1 MSGRCHQMPFG
12 AQVTD
17 QGVRFRLW
25 APAAETVDLVFAEG
39 RRMPMDGAEDGFFEC
54 LVEGLS
60 AGSGYG
66 FGIDGDTA
74 IVADPASR
82 CNPRGVHARSEVVDP
97 YRFHWSDDDW
107 RGRRWEEAV
116 IYEVHVGAFTETG
129 TFAGVAERLPYLAE
143 LGVTALELM
152 PVAEFSGRRGWGY
165 DGVLPFAPES
175 SYGRPDDLKRLVEA
189 AHGQGL
195 MVLLDVVY
203 NHFGPDGN
211 YLHRYA
217 PQFFTDR
224 VQTPWGQAIE
234 FEGDRGRT
242 VREFFIHNALYWLE
256 EFHVDGLRLDA
267 VHAIHDRSQP
277 DIVEELADRVRAAV
291 PDHRHVH
298 LVLENDDNAAH
309 YLRAPSAA
317 RGTCRAG
324 GPSQRCRPRRYD
336 AQWNDDFHH
345 ATHVLLTG
353 ETRGYYEDYAD
364 DPLALLG
371 RCLSEGFAY
380 QGEWSRHRQ
389 RHRGEPSS
397 GLPSSAFV
405 AFLQNHDQVGN
416 RAFGERMAA
425 LVPDKALAAAAALL
439 LLAPHQPLLFMGEE
453 FASSSRFPFFC
464 DFHDDLSAQVAEGR
478 RREFKHFPEF
488 SDPAARDRIPDPNVS
503 ATFDQALLPWQ
514 ELAEGRHALTLERYR
529 HLLEVRHAHLTP
541 RLPAVE
547 GRVQRLGERALWA
560 TWRLLGDGRWHMLV
574 NLGGD
579 EVPVS
584 PPAGRCVWASF
595 PIPAAPD
602 QWLLPSWSA
611 AAVLEL

>member
-1 MSGRCHQMPFG
+1 VSRRCHDMPFG

-17 QGVRFRLW
+17 YGVRFRLW
-25 APAAETVDLVFAEG
+25 APAATTVDLVLADG
-39 RRMPMDGAEDGFFEC
+39 RRMTMKGAKDGFFEC
-54 LVEGLS
+54 YVDGLE

-66 FGIDGDTA
+66 FSIDGDQA
-74 IVADPASR
+74 LLADPASR
-82 CNPRGVHARSEVVDP
+82 CNPRGVHALSEVVDP
-97 YRFHWSDDDW
+97 GSFGWTDEAW
-107 RGRRWEEAV
+107 RGRPWEEAV

-129 TFAGVAERLPYLAE
+129 NFAGVAERLPYLAE

-189 AHGQGL
+189 AHGEGL

-217 PQFFTDR
+217 PQFFTGR

-234 FEGDRGRT
+234 FEGERGRT
-242 VREFFIHNALYWLE
+242 VREFFIHNSLYWLE

-291 PDHRHVH
+291 PDHRLVH
-298 LVLENDDNAAH
+298 LVLENDDNAAR
-309 YLRAPSAA
+309 YLRAPTAA
-317 RGTCRAG
+317 RGNRRADG
-324 GPSQRCRPRRYD
+324 LSQKRRPHRYD

-345 ATHVLLTG
+345 AAHVLLTG
-353 ETRGYYEDYAD
+353 ETRGYYEDYED
-364 DPLALLG
+364 DPLELLG
-371 RCLSEGFAY
+371 RTLTEGFAY

-389 RHRGEPSS
+389 RHRGESS
-397 GLPSSAFV
+397 TGLPSSAFI
-405 AFLQNHDQVGN
+405 AFLQNHDHVGN
-416 RAFGERMAA
+416 RAFGERLAS
-425 LVPDKALAAAAALL
+425 LVPEKALPAAETLL

-453 FASSSRFPFFC
+453 FAASSRFPFFC
-464 DFHDDLSAQVAEGR
+464 DFHDELAVKVAEGR
-478 RREFKHFPEF
+478 RREFEHFPEF
-488 SDPAARDRIPDPNVS
+488 SDPAARDRIPDPNAP
-503 ATFDQALLPWQ
+503 ATFDQARLPWQ

-529 HLLEVRHAHLTP
+529 HLLAVRHKQLTP

-547 GRVQRLGERALWA
+547 GQVQRLGERALWA
-560 TWRLLGDGRWHMLV
+560 TWRLAGDAHWHMLA

-579 EVPVS
+579 EAHVT

-595 PIPAAPD
+595 PIPAGPGPW
-602 QWLLPSWSA
+602 QLPNWSA